1 MSKNKEERK
10 NQEKLLKE
18 NRIRKSSEKKEFE
31 IREKNELARLK
42 NLKKNQEFVSEKLE
56 NTLTNILK
64 II

>member
-18 NRIRKSSEKKEFE
+18 NRKKLRKQKEFE

-56 NTLTNILK
+56 KTLTNILK

>member
-1 MSKNKEERK
+1 MSKKKEERK

-18 NRIRKSSEKKEFE
+18 NRKKLRKQKEFE

>member
-1 MSKNKEERK
+1 MKVKTI
-10 NQEKLLKE
+10 KLIITKK
-18 NRIRKSSEKKEFE
+18 RMKKQKEFE